1 MADVPYFVPN
11 PLDAPRP
18 PRRRWV
24 PWSAGVLG
32 VALIAG
38 SVLWVWRPWRSLE
51 IPRSACWSA
60 LSGNDLRPL
69 TGAYGK
75 VSEVG
80 PHPRLQTPT
89 SPEETEIRSNACRLS
104 WQGDDGR
111 QGKLLAV
118 RVDPAWGGIDADRA
132 QDASRNRPATPLD
145 GGPGAAWLATA
156 EGSHRVRLYVRCDFQ
171 VPAASDPA
179 KRKAPPYFRVDVG
192 SDGVYADPAAKGR
205 QAYGDIALKIA
216 RAAAAEYRC
225 SNRVQLPDAAP
236 AIPDLVPEK
245 QGTQGTQGTQGK
257 EKADG

>member
-1 MADVPYFVPN
+1 MADVAQTVPYWP
-11 PLDAPRP
+11 DAPTPQRRP
-18 PRRRWV
+18 RRWV

-69 TGAYGK
+69 TGEFGK
-75 VSEVG
+75 VSEDS

-104 WQGDDGR
+104 WHGDDGR
-111 QGKLLAV
+111 KGRLLAV
-118 RVDPAWGGIDADRA
+118 KVDPAWGGMEADRA
-132 QDASRNRPATPLD
+132 QDASRNRRATPLD

-156 EGSHRVRLYVRCDFQ
+156 DGNHRVRLYVRCDFQ
-171 VPAASDPA
+171 VPAGNDP
-179 KRKAPPYFRVDVG
+179 KRKAAPPYFRVDVG
-192 SDGVYADPAAKGR
+192 SDGVYTTPTAQGG
-205 QAYGDIALKIA
+205 QAYGEIALKIA

-225 SNRVQLPDAAP
+225 SNQVQLPSAAP
-236 AIPDLVPEK
+236 AIPDLVQEK
-245 QGTQGTQGTQGK
+245 V
-257 EKADG
+257 KADG